1 MAKMIIGGSIMRA
14 TTYTVGNFKGG
25 VGKTKIVTMLGYDN
39 AVLKG
44 KKTLVLDL
52 DPQANASQ
60 ILSKTANIENISQT
74 ITNGIQEN
82 DLSNCIMPI
91 LSNLDLIACDTSFR
105 SFSKYALS
113 NFSTEKEQISIIAN
127 LLEPLKSRYE
137 TIFIDVPPTISEYS
151 DNAMVA
157 SDYSIIAF
165 QTQTES
171 LDGVEKYVGYQKYMV
186 ESFDIDLQVVMI
198 VPCML
203 EPNSVLDSEVLDE
216 AKKLYGNA
224 LSNTI
229 ITYQNRL
236 KRYSRDGIY
245 LAKNKNGNYDQWD
258 YKAHEAFI
266 SILNELEAREL
277 YLES

>member
-1 MAKMIIGGSIMRA
+1 MKA

-39 AVLKG
+39 AILKS

-60 ILSKTANIENISQT
+60 ILSKTANIHSINNT
-74 ITNGIQEN
+74 ITNGIQEQN
-82 DLSNCIMPI
+82 LTNCITSI
-91 LSNLDLIACDTSFR
+91 LPNLDLIACDTSFR
-105 SFSKYALS
+105 SFSKYVLN
-113 NFSTEKEQISIIAN
+113 NFKTEKEQVSVIAN
-127 LLEPLKSRYE
+127 LLEPLKKEYD

-151 DNAMVA
+151 DNAMAA

-186 ESFDIDLQVVMI
+186 ENFDIDLQVIAI

-203 EPNSVLDSEVLDE
+203 EPNSVLDSEVLND

-245 LAKNKNGNYDQWD
+245 LSKNKNGNYDQWD

-266 SILNELEAREL
+266 AILNELESRKL
-277 YLES
+277 YLEG